1 MPIPLLEADALEIT
15 ILVDNQ
21 IDALLPGEEG
31 IRRRPA
37 AKAAHNPFLEAGEG
51 LETLHAEHGF
61 SALVTV
67 TVGGERHTM
76 LFDTGVSA
84 NGMVENMAQLEIDPK
99 DVEAVALSHGHA
111 DHTAGIAGLVERLGR
126 ANMPVLAHRLA
137 FTKRRAA
144 PPVGEPRILPP
155 PSRSALEGAGFEI
168 VENEDPSLLFQGA
181 LLLTGEVP
189 RVTGFEQG
197 FPFFQKD
204 VGRGWEP
211 EPHLFDD
218 QALVANVK
226 GKGLVVLTG
235 CGHSGIVNIVT
246 AAKQVTGIERV
257 HAVLGGFHMPGA
269 YFEPLIPLTVDA
281 LRGFAPDVIVPAHC
295 TGYKAQQAIA
305 AALPESYVHNAV
317 GTTYLF

>member
-21 IDALLPGEEG
+21 VDGLLPGEEG
-31 IRRRPA
+31 VRRHPG
-37 AKAAHNPFLEAGEG
+37 AKAPRNPFLEAGEG

-67 TVGGERHTM
+67 TVGGDRHTI

-111 DHTAGIAGLVERLGR
+111 DHTAGLAGLVDRLGS
-126 ANMPVLAHRLA
+126 ANMPMLVHRLA
-137 FTKRRAA
+137 FTRRRMA

-155 PSRSALEGAGFEI
+155 PSRSAIEGAGFEI
-168 VENEDPSLLFQGA
+168 VESEDPSLLFQGA

-189 RVTGFEQG
+189 RVTDFEQG

-204 VGRGWEP
+204 AGHGWEP
-211 EPHLFDD
+211 EPHLLDD

-235 CGHSGIVNIVT
+235 CGHAGIVNIVT
-246 AAKQVTGIERV
+246 AARQVTGIDRI
-257 HAVLGGFHMPGA
+257 HGVLGGFHMPGA
-269 YFEPLIPLTVDA
+269 YFEPLIPLTIDT
-281 LRGFAPDVIVPAHC
+281 LRDFGPDVIVPAHC

-305 AALPESYVHNAV
+305 AAMPDSYVHNAV